1 LVRPTVDDDFSA
13 TTTTNFDNDRPSKRW
28 FCIHRRSAP
37 IAKPISGRLHMSRM
51 SKTTKKNLDFFQPNV
66 IYLPRTTNF
75 ILKPLLHNNKLF
87 NLHHQVLNKTM
98 LEVVPTN
105 NNEALRRSAMLQTLG
120 VDSVAKQEI
129 SRVFHA
135 VPLTRRNEHKFNK
148 IMSNWRKLR
157 MKRIRNEHYSTSTF
171 IEDVQRSKIELKFVI
186 KQLKVNVII
195 IILYFNS
202 FYCYYF

>member
-1 LVRPTVDDDFSA
+1 
-13 TTTTNFDNDRPSKRW
+13 
-28 FCIHRRSAP
+28 
-37 IAKPISGRLHMSRM
+37 
-51 SKTTKKNLDFFQPNV
+51 
-66 IYLPRTTNF
+66 
-75 ILKPLLHNNKLF
+75 
-87 NLHHQVLNKTM
+87 M

-195 IILYFNS
+195 IILYYNS